1 MSVLINKNR
10 MFWLALGKNTMCSFT
25 WDDKNKFCI
34 WSSHGRKLHFISI
47 LDSSREWSVLFTP
60 KTRGVVASPYKAI
73 DTHFP
78 YMGIVQPL
86 LSDVTKILTVQKIPN
101 NLRNKKYKN
110 TKFRLDDSP
119 VP

>member
-34 WSSHGRKLHFISI
+34 WSSHGRKLHFILI